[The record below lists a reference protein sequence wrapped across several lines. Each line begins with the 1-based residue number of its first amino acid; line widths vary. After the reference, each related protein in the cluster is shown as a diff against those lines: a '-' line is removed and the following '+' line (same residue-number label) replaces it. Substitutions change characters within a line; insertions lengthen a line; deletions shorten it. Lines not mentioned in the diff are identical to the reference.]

1 MGTLY
6 AQGLTMDRD
15 KDWTAGYVT
24 ELEYTY
30 GYYRELSCIS
40 AAAAMEQQGVSPACS
55 RPSAIL
61 TRSECRAAER
71 LVNNQTA
78 LTADTALHLA
88 KAFSTTPAFW
98 MSLQAQHDIER
109 AEDAIGA
116 RLKTITPIVG
126 DA

>member
-1 MGTLY
+1 
-6 AQGLTMDRD
+6 MDRD

-61 TRSECRAAER
+61 TRSECRAPER
-71 LVNNQTA
+71 VRRTQMPAQRSSSLARVLVF
-78 LTADTALHLA
+78 A
-88 KAFSTTPAFW
+88 KLGETQPRVTHNRPATLNSTSFAP
-98 MSLQAQHDIER
+98 
-109 AEDAIGA
+109 
-116 RLKTITPIVG
+116 KY
-126 DA
+126 